1 MACGGHQVD
10 VHLDN
15 GAGLGVGSPVQVNG
29 LRVGEV
35 SSVGVD
41 PAGGVAVQ
49 AKLDQELVLHNDACA
64 IGGGSPPTLYL
75 SAGTGTQPLVGPVP
89 ACEVGE
95 QLRAAMGEAAA
106 ALGDLVQGLGSAFG
120 GSSAMTGTPSNPAG
134 DSNQVREAGRALGEA
149 TRNFGEGF
157 LEGAVGQPGQPQQP
171 GTTPPPPQNPNT
183 MPPPPGFGP

>member
-1 MACGGHQVD
+1 
-10 VHLDN
+10 
-15 GAGLGVGSPVQVNG
+15 
-29 LRVGEV
+29 
-35 SSVGVD
+35 
-41 PAGGVAVQ
+41 
-49 AKLDQELVLHNDACA
+49 
-64 IGGGSPPTLYL
+64 
-75 SAGTGTQPLVGPVP
+75 
-89 ACEVGE
+89 
-95 QLRAAMGEAAA
+95 MGEAAA

-149 TRNFGEGF
+149 TRNCGEGF